1 MAPRACGSVQRLA
14 CSLLFS
20 FVFALQQHQR
30 DHDTAQVR
38 ALAAELGRFV
48 DHVTYAS
55 RPNAMQ
61 LQNTQVPTSRTTDA
75 LSARPRDIPRTR
87 TVYPPLYHRSG
98 GPDLTSAA
106 RVSICEVLPLLFFK
120 SLIIPRLFFLRYR
133 AAIEYVI
140 SIRLR

>member
-1 MAPRACGSVQRLA
+1 MAPRACGAVQRPA
-14 CSLLFS
+14 RTQQNPYAS
-20 FVFALQQHQR
+20 AQQQHQR

-55 RPNAMQ
+55 RPNAM
-61 LQNTQVPTSRTTDA
+61 LLLNTQVPTSRTTDA
-75 LSARPRDIPRTR
+75 LSARPRVLPRTR
-87 TVYPPLYHRSG
+87 TVYPPLFHRSG